1 MKKLMSLSAAVLISA
16 MAFAQQDTVPGNQ
29 GNVARSN
36 NTDTIPKRNSSSSGD
51 TSDLSRQTL
60 EDRVM
65 MVQDQVVVIKKG
77 ESTVLSDSIKLQ
89 SGAVV
94 LKDGS
99 VRFKNGTTT
108 KLKNGQY
115 INLNPAK
122 KSKAG
127 SKDESK

>member
-16 MAFAQQDTVPGNQ
+16 MAFAQQDTVPGN
-29 GNVARSN
+29 GNIPGN
-36 NTDTIPKRNSSSSGD
+36 NRTDTMPKRNSSSSGD
-51 TSDLSRQTL
+51 GSDLSKQTL

-77 ESTVLSDSIKLQ
+77 DSTVLSDSIKLQ

>member
-1 MKKLMSLSAAVLISA
+1 
-16 MAFAQQDTVPGNQ
+16 
-29 GNVARSN
+29 
-36 NTDTIPKRNSSSSGD
+36 
-51 TSDLSRQTL
+51 
-60 EDRVM
+60 M

-77 ESTVLSDSIKLQ
+77 DSTVLSDSIKLQ

-122 KSKAG
+122 KSKTG